1 MCYYVINYEQWE
13 APMNGRGFAFN
24 RLCFCYTNMYN
35 IDVGTTLT
43 MVNFRNSNNNKC
55 VTNTYM
61 LDNRHC

>member
-13 APMNGRGFAFN
+13 APMNGRGFTFN

-43 MVNFRNSNNNKC
+43 MVISAT
-55 VTNTYM
+55 VTITNASPIPT
-61 LDNRHC
+61 C